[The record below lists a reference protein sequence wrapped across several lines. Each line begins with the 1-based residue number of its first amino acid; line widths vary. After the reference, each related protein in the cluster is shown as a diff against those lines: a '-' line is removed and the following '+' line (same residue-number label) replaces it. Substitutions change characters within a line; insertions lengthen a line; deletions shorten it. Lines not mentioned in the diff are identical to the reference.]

1 MERLFPIKRL
11 GHTMNNILTF
21 LKKEKM
27 ISTISILAIFV
38 SFSLLS
44 FIISF
49 VVLSNTAMTFLQK
62 QVQVRIFFKDSFKEE
77 EILNLKAELE
87 KDSRV
92 MEVGYT
98 SKDEAFRIFKD
109 LSKND
114 PVLQESLTSNILPA
128 SLEVR
133 SYDVK
138 DLDNIATEYSTKDY
152 VESIKYLKDIKD
164 RFQYYSGIITIV
176 SLVLFILFF
185 TVSFGIILSTIRI
198 NIFQKKEEIEIMKL
212 VGANDEFIQRP
223 FIHQGLV
230 YSLVGSSIASLIF
243 AFILIIMFASNTLGL
258 RDLRDVYLIGNF
270 KIHFIIF
277 VALLVAVINLFGYLL
292 GRFGSKTA
300 VKTYLNI

>member
-1 MERLFPIKRL
+1 
-11 GHTMNNILTF
+11 MNNILTF

-77 EILNLKAELE
+77 QILNLKAELE

-212 VGANDEFIQRP
+212 VGANDDFIQRP

-230 YSLVGSSIASLIF
+230 YSLVGSAMASLIF

-277 VALLVAVINLFGYLL
+277 VALLVAIINLFGYLL

>member
-164 RFQYYSGIITIV
+164 RFQYYSGIITVV

>member
-1 MERLFPIKRL
+1 
-11 GHTMNNILTF
+11 MNNILTF

-212 VGANDEFIQRP
+212 VGANDDFIQRP

-230 YSLVGSSIASLIF
+230 YSLVGSAMASLIF

-277 VALLVAVINLFGYLL
+277 VALLVAIINLFGYLL

>member
-1 MERLFPIKRL
+1 
-11 GHTMNNILTF
+11 MNNILTF

-77 EILNLKAELE
+77 QILNLKAELE

-212 VGANDEFIQRP
+212 VGANDDFIQRP

-230 YSLVGSSIASLIF
+230 YSLVGSAMARLIF

-277 VALLVAVINLFGYLL
+277 VALLVAIINLFGYLL

>member
-230 YSLVGSSIASLIF
+230 YSLVGSSVASLIF

>member
-1 MERLFPIKRL
+1 
-11 GHTMNNILTF
+11 MNNILTF

-38 SFSLLS
+38 SFTLLS

-49 VVLSNTAMTFLQK
+49 VVLSNTAMTYLQK
-62 QVQVRIFFKDSFKEE
+62 QVQVRIFIKDSFKEE
-77 EILNLKAELE
+77 EILKLKAELE
-87 KDSRV
+87 KDPRI

-114 PVLQESLTSNILPA
+114 PVLQESLTTNILPA

-138 DLDNIATEYSTKDY
+138 DLDNIATEYSTKEY

-164 RFQYYSGIITIV
+164 RFKYYSGIITIF
-176 SLVLFILFF
+176 SLVLFTLFF

-212 VGANDEFIQRP
+212 VGANDDFIQRP

-230 YSLVGSSIASLIF
+230 YSLVGSALASLIF

-258 RDLRDVYLIGNF
+258 RDLRDVYIVGNF

-277 VALLVAVINLFGYLL
+277 VVLLVVVINLFGYLL